1 MKILLYIHL
10 SPFYILYIHLIY
22 LHPCNDSNFIYK
34 EFLFIKLFIFNR
46 YFKHERE
53 LSSLPIRKTQ
63 QKFMY
68 KTPTKELILE
78 NVSSSAWSVLAG
90 SPNRG
95 LVLINTS
102 EVPTSQ
108 VYYTP
113 SYDIKLLSSEL
124 AAALQDSDAAIICCQ
139 LDYWLKK
146 ENVGKVIDGVK
157 YIHNTYKRWRNKQFQ
172 WLSIWEIRNAMNKLR
187 ALGIVKVTRYM
198 ARKWNQTNYYTID
211 YERLKEFLEQF
222 REEIISSG
230 SPLDFGYISDE
241 EMDGEDLDLEEDDLD
256 WESETERSQSGS
268 SSKRSQSGS
277 SSKRSPSNKTS
288 ERSPKAEK
296 TSERSPKSKPKL
308 NTQSK
313 QSKSSTKNNSSIE
326 ENINTEPPKSA
337 VVPEKSELRG
347 NTHHVVTHP
356 QNDVK
361 VAHNSSLHSKSTVQR
376 DQSKNTHPHP
386 HHHPH
391 MERACEDAPAQGG
404 GGNTPTNSKNS
415 SKASEISQNKCVDSE
430 IRSNAEVKGKSNAK
444 PKLSDVI
451 ARPKKPGHAPK
462 PLEDKASSAG
472 VEQRFNKYS
481 SKPRQ
486 KAIYFPPVQEP
497 VQGFTPVQESV
508 QEPEVVQET
517 VPITEKPKPKKTPK
531 GTKPKQSYPNALF
544 ESIEERE
551 AFREALTTAIA
562 NGVGKAR
569 NPIGLVNYVI
579 NEITQGRSHTYWDE
593 WKKGLGIGFSEKK
606 EWEAAPNRPYPK
618 FIEYLI
624 SLSEYENET
633 RQQAIYRIGKMLKD
647 ETIIHIHWRDFRR
660 TVEVLR
666 QLADKAHNQGYQVT
680 IPEWFVDKA
689 EISIERAGESAMRL
703 SELTPHQ
710 KDWIIQNLPEAE
722 KLMNGTGDLSLA
734 AYASENS
741 SSVPPGSA
749 NPEQVGD
756 ECEDD
761 EFCFNGYIDLQY
773 LEHQA
778 VKITNHP
785 NNLSMLLV
793 DFRAAMRQAN
803 QKQRQKIKAMLL
815 EKCPELLEHL

>member
-1 MKILLYIHL
+1 MH
-10 SPFYILYIHLIY
+10 
-22 LHPCNDSNFIYK
+22 
-34 EFLFIKLFIFNR
+34 
-46 YFKHERE
+46 
-53 LSSLPIRKTQ
+53 
-63 QKFMY
+63 
-68 KTPTKELILE
+68 
-78 NVSSSAWSVLAG
+78 
-90 SPNRG
+90 
-95 LVLINTS
+95 
-102 EVPTSQ
+102 
-108 VYYTP
+108 YTP
-113 SYDIKLLSSEL
+113 SYDIKPVSSEL
-124 AAALQDSDAAIICCQ
+124 AAALQDSDAAIVCCQ

-146 ENVGKVIDGVK
+146 PNVGKVIDGVK
-157 YIHNTYKRWRNKQFQ
+157 YIHNTYERWRNKQFQ
-172 WLSIWEIRNAMNKLR
+172 WLSIWELRNVMNKLR
-187 ALGIVKVTRYM
+187 AVGIVKVKRYM

-211 YERLKEFLEQF
+211 YERLREFLEQF

-241 EMDGEDLDLEEDDLD
+241 EIDGEDLDLEEDDLD
-256 WESETERSQSGS
+256 WESETEPTQSEKTSDRCYQQPRSGS
-268 SSKRSQSGS
+268 QPETKRSQSEKSSERS
-277 SSKRSPSNKTS
+277 SSKSDTKRSQKADKTS
-288 ERSPKAEK
+288 ERSHSEK
-296 TSERSPKSKPKL
+296 SSERSPKSNPKL
-308 NTQSK
+308 NTQTK
-313 QSKSSTKNNSSIE
+313 QSKSSIKNKQTIE
-326 ENINTEPPKSA
+326 QNINTEPPKSA
-337 VVPEKSELRG
+337 VVPEKSQLRG

-361 VAHNSSLHSKSTVQR
+361 VAHNSSLHPKNTVQR

-391 MERACEDAPAQGG
+391 PDRVREDAPAQGG
-404 GGNTPTNSKNS
+404 GGNTPTTSKTF
-415 SKASEISQNKCVDSE
+415 SKASEISQSKCVDSQ
-430 IRSNAEVKGKSNAK
+430 IRNNPKVNGKSNAK

-462 PLEDKASSAG
+462 PLEDKASSGG
-472 VEQRFNKYS
+472 VEQKFNKCD

-551 AFREALTTAIA
+551 AFREALTTAIT

-579 NEITQGRSHTYWDE
+579 NEITQGRCHTYWDE

-618 FIEYLI
+618 FVEYLI
-624 SLSEYENET
+624 SKSEYENET

-647 ETIIHIHWRDFRR
+647 ETVIYIHWRDFRR
-660 TVEVLR
+660 TLEVLR
-666 QLADKAHNQGYQVT
+666 QLADKAHNQGFQIT
-680 IPEWFVDKA
+680 LPEWFIDKA
-689 EISIERAGESAMRL
+689 EISVERAGESAVRL
-703 SELTPHQ
+703 SELAPQ
-710 KDWIIQNLPEAE
+710 EKDWILKNLPEAE
-722 KLMNGTGDLSLA
+722 KLLNGSNDLPTKAIAGDD
-734 AYASENS
+734 S
-741 SSVPPGSA
+741 SSGSPGSGIG
-749 NPEQVGD
+749 EEVGD
-756 ECEDD
+756 SWEDD
-761 EFCFNGYIDLQY
+761 EFCFNGFIDMEY

-778 VKITNHP
+778 VRIAKNP
-785 NNLSMLLV
+785 NNVTMFLV

-803 QKQRQKIKAMLL
+803 QKQRQKIRGMLE